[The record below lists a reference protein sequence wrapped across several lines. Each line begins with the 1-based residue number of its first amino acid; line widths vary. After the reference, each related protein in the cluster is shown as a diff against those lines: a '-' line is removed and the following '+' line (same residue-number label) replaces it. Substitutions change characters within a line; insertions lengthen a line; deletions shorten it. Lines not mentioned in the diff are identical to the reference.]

1 MHADS
6 SPVFGLPGHELLVA
20 DMIRAEGCHVFDA
33 RGKRYLDL
41 EAGVWC
47 ASIGHG
53 HPRVLAA
60 LNRQAGR
67 LAHTGFNYTCPV
79 TAATA
84 AQVLELLGFGA
95 GRCVFL
101 CSGSEAVEY
110 GVRAAQMVLPRP
122 LLLTMADS
130 YCGAYGSAHAK
141 RPDEWFTF
149 DWTRCRN
156 CERDR
161 RCTAGC
167 PHFDAIPFDQIGG
180 FLLEPGS
187 SSGLVRFPPTELVQA
202 LAARVQRDGGLVL
215 VNEVTTGIG
224 RTGAWFGFNHYGI
237 TPDIVA
243 MGKGLGAGYPVSV
256 TAFSGRAAGLLGD
269 RTVPYSQSHQNDP
282 LGAAVAGAVL
292 DVIREEDL
300 VERGRRL
307 GAFLLARLRGLTSDR
322 IAAVRGR
329 GLMMV
334 VELRDDDQLTFTA
347 KVHRALAEQ
356 GFLVGRRAGVP
367 VLRLDPPLTVPE
379 DDLAKF
385 LQVLAELLAEP

>member
-1 MHADS
+1 MTNDCS
-6 SPVFGLPGHELLVA
+6 SIAWLPGHELLVA
-20 DMIRAEGCHVFDA
+20 DMVRAEGCHVFDA

-47 ASIGHG
+47 ASVGHG

-60 LNRQAGR
+60 LNEQAGR
-67 LAHTGFNYTCPV
+67 LAHTGFNYACPV
-79 TAATA
+79 TATA
-84 AQVLELLGFGA
+84 AAKVLDLLAFPG

-141 RPDEWFTF
+141 RGEEWFTF
-149 DWTRCRN
+149 DWTRCRA
-156 CERDR
+156 CDR
-161 RCTAGC
+161 GLACTAGC
-167 PHFDAIPFDQIGG
+167 PHFEAIPFDRVGG

-187 SSGLVRFPPTELVQA
+187 SSGLVRFPPRELVQA
-202 LAARVQRDGGLVL
+202 LATRVQGEGGLVL

-224 RTGAWFGFNHYGI
+224 RTGEWFGFRHYGL

-243 MGKGLGAGYPVSV
+243 LGKGLGAGYPVSV
-256 TAFSGRAAGLLGD
+256 TAFSPRAAGLLGD
-269 RTVPYSQSHQNDP
+269 RSVPYSQSHQNDP

-300 VERGRRL
+300 VARGRKA
-307 GAFLLARLRGLTSDR
+307 GEFLLAGLRGLPADR
-322 IAAVRGR
+322 IESVRGR

-334 VELRDDDQLTFTA
+334 VELRDDAQLTLTA
-347 KVHRALAEQ
+347 RVHRGLAER

-367 VLRLDPPLTVPE
+367 VLRLDPPLTVAE
-379 DDLAKF
+379 EDLAAF
-385 LQVLAELLAEP
+385 LRVFAEVLSG